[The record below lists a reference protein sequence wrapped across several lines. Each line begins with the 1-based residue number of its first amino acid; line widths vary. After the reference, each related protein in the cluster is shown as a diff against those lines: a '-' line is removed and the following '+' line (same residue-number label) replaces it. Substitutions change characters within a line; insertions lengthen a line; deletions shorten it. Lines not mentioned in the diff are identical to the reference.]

1 MKERLAIL
9 EELQEDLEMLDEAI
23 WETIMKVDEIYID
36 DFHISSAISRIAQR
50 LEDAREQNEMLLSE
64 VLMELEQYEPDRDL
78 FNWRDE

>member
-1 MKERLAIL
+1 MKERLAVL

-23 WETIMKVDEIYID
+23 WETIMKVDEIYVD
-36 DFHISSAISRIAQR
+36 DFHLSSAISRIASR
-50 LEDAREQNEMLLSE
+50 LEDAREQNQMLLSE

>member
-1 MKERLAIL
+1 MKERLEML

-36 DFHISSAISRIAQR
+36 DFHISSAISRIASR
-50 LEDAREQNEMLLSE
+50 LEDAREQNQMLLSE